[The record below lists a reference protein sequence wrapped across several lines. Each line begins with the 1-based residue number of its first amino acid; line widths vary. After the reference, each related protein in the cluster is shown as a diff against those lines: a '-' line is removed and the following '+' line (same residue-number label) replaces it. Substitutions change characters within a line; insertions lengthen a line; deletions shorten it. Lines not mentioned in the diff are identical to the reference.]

1 MEVEPFQHLEMLL
14 EWLLVSSPWLLG
26 FPIHLWAP
34 SCPAQHP
41 RLLSTTPFR
50 KPVNMTKATVN
61 YRQEKTHMMSA
72 VDRSF
77 TDQSTL
83 QEDERLG
90 LSFMDAH
97 GYSPR
102 GECSLQ
108 APSLWL
114 RGAPHQMSSVTPE
127 PKLRHLLCSC
137 WVTAL
142 ALETQRRHRYDLVL
156 EEL

>member
-1 MEVEPFQHLEMLL
+1 M
-14 EWLLVSSPWLLG
+14 
-26 FPIHLWAP
+26 
-34 SCPAQHP
+34 
-41 RLLSTTPFR
+41 
-50 KPVNMTKATVN
+50 NMTKATVN

-156 EEL
+156 EKL